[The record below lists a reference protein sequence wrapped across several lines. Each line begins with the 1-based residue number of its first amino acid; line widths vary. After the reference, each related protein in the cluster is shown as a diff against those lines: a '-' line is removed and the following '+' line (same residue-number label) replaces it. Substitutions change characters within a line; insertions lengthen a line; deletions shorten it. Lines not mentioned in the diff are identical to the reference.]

1 MAHDDETDPKLELTA
16 HGPQRAITRAEAE
29 RRLQQAEENLRQ
41 AVTRHEQTQRELQEL
56 EERRDQIRGESE
68 LARRAIADFE
78 QLKERSQQELA
89 SVAMLE
95 QARATLAEAVE
106 ARDEVVARAAG
117 AFESAVTV
125 LEEVEAKRAAV
136 VEAHRRLKSL
146 DPAAGRFA
154 PDEPDL
160 LHEPW
165 QRLVSAVKA
174 ELDGELESEMV
185 EAAARSHLPSAL
197 NALPEHLRVLA
208 SQRRNEIQ
216 RERMERLRAGR
227 T

>member
-1 MAHDDETDPKLELTA
+1 MTHDDETDPKLELTD
-16 HGPQRAITRAEAE
+16 HGLRQVVTRAEAE

-41 AVTRHEQTQRELQEL
+41 AVTRHEQTQRELQAL
-56 EERRDQIRGESE
+56 EERREQIRDESE

-78 QLKERSQQELA
+78 QLKERSRQEL
-89 SVAMLE
+89 SSLE
-95 QARATLAEAVE
+95 VLEGARATLAEAVE

-117 AFESAVTV
+117 AFESAVAL
-125 LEEVEAKRAAV
+125 LEEVVAKRAAV
-136 VEAHRRLKSL
+136 VDAHGRLRSL
-146 DPAAGRFA
+146 DPSAGRFA

>member
-1 MAHDDETDPKLELTA
+1 MAYDDETEPKLELTE
-16 HGPQRAITRAEAE
+16 HGLRRAVTRAEAE
-29 RRLQQAEENLRQ
+29 RRLQQAEESLRE

-117 AFESAVTV
+117 AFESAVTL
-125 LEEVEAKRAAV
+125 LEEVEAKRADV

-174 ELDGELESEMV
+174 ELDGELESDMV